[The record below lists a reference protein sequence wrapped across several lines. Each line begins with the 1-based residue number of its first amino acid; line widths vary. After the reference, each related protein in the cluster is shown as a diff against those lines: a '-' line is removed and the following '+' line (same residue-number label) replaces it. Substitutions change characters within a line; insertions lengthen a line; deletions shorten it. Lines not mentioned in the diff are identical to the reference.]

1 MPDSARRRELLLA
14 LLAAP
19 FAPAASAALVPQAGA
34 SGPANERATRDV
46 PLSVPAPTGPAPALP
61 LWPAGPPGGV
71 PSASGQALQ
80 PEFLERAPAG
90 SALRD
95 RIVRHVTQPCLYP
108 FIASRP
114 NGLAALILPGGGY
127 RHVVVDKE
135 GFESAEWLAARG
147 VNAYVLMYRLPADGW
162 QAGTRAPLE
171 DAQRALALVR
181 DRARRDGHAADRV
194 FAQGFSAGGHLAA
207 WLATGGGNAKA
218 PRPDAAALLY
228 PVMKM
233 ADPYAHAGSPLQLL
247 GPHPQANAVEA
258 SEPDRLV
265 DAATPPVWL
274 AHALDDTA
282 VPPENGEAFV
292 SALRKS
298 GRRVEAHY
306 FEDGGHGFGLRYIAG
321 KTVAAW
327 PQLCLDWVLRVL
339 PAR

>member
-1 MPDSARRRELLLA
+1 MPGSARRRELLRA
-14 LLAAP
+14 LLTASIAPGVIAA
-19 FAPAASAALVPQAGA
+19 AATRAAAG
-34 SGPANERATRDV
+34 GPVDERATRDV
-46 PLSVPAPTGPAPALP
+46 PLPVPAPTGPAPALP
-61 LWPAGPPGGV
+61 LWPEGPPGGV
-71 PSASGQALQ
+71 PSAGGRALQ
-80 PEFLERAPAG
+80 AEFLERAPEG

-114 NGLAALILPGGGY
+114 NGLAALIIPGGGY

-162 QAGTRAPLE
+162 QAGPRAPLE

-181 DRARRDGHAADRV
+181 SRALRDGHATDRV
-194 FAQGFSAGGHLAA
+194 FVQGFSAGGHLAA
-207 WLATGGGNAKA
+207 WLATGGGEAMA

-233 ADPYAHAGSPLQLL
+233 AGPFAHAGSPLQLL
-247 GPHPQANAVEA
+247 GPHPDAGGVAV

-265 DAATPPVWL
+265 DAATPPAWL
-274 AHALDDTA
+274 AHALDDTS
-282 VPPENGEAFV
+282 VPPENAEAFV
-292 SALRKS
+292 AALRKA

-306 FEDGGHGFGLRYIAG
+306 FEDGGHGFGLRYTAG
-321 KTVAAW
+321 RTVAAW